1 VHESI
6 IGTLFYGRLIEE
18 TKVAPY
24 PAVVPIVTGSAYIMG
39 IQQFVLDPRD
49 PFPAGFY
56 LGKKRRI
63 WGAEF
68 GS

>member
-1 VHESI
+1 MHESI

-18 TKVAPY
+18 TKVGPY
-24 PAVVPIVTGSAYIMG
+24 PAVAPTVTGSAYIMG
-39 IQQFVLDPRD
+39 IQQFVLNPRD